1 MNPSYVWD
9 EERSVLWDPFLC
21 CLLSAMVRRS
31 VRTWHHIQK
40 EIVLFSISF
49 WIPFPTPQ
57 SVGKRPLRK
66 LKVPDCL
73 ALAKTS
79 GIPAFRQHSPP
90 PRPISSMMLGS
101 RFMQKT
107 DVSTEG
113 TGQEMVHLAARWP
126 KFSSLSQGQA
136 VHKDDTV
143 DSYCTASSSKEHA
156 GTITQLTEM
165 YASHLSR
172 KKFQTFAAYSFS
184 NVRIFCFSVF
194 YKTVNLIFWVGQ
206 TKKSI

>member
-1 MNPSYVWD
+1 
-9 EERSVLWDPFLC
+9 
-21 CLLSAMVRRS
+21 MVQRS

-40 EIVLFSISF
+40 EIVLLWISF
-49 WIPFPTPQ
+49 WIAFPTPK

-79 GIPAFRQHSPP
+79 GVPAFRKHSPP
-90 PRPISSMMLGS
+90 PRPIPSMMLGS
-101 RFMQKT
+101 RFMQKA

-113 TGQEMVHLAARWP
+113 TGKEMAHLAARWP

-136 VHKDDTV
+136 VHKDGTV

-165 YASHLSR
+165 YVSHLSR
-172 KKFQTFAAYSFS
+172 K
-184 NVRIFCFSVF
+184 N
-194 YKTVNLIFWVGQ
+194 
-206 TKKSI
+206 TKHLLHTASQM